1 MGGFTTP
8 IAYLGRVFIAVIFL
22 FTAAGEVADWQGT
35 EQFFLLQMNNWI
47 TLYAE
52 QSGIADIISE
62 LHPFL
67 PTVLVVAISLKLAGS
82 FFFVFNFFVRFG
94 AFCLLLF
101 LLPATVIMH
110 DFWHLHGMDRA
121 LETVVFLKNLAIIG
135 GLMVILAQGKKGPT
149 GGMYRSL

>member
-1 MGGFTTP
+1 MGGFATP

-22 FTAAGEVADWQGT
+22 FTTAGEVADWQGT
-35 EQFFLLQMNNWI
+35 EQFFLLKMNNWI

-67 PTVLVVAISLKLAGS
+67 PTVLVGVIGLKLAGS
-82 FFFVFNFFVRFG
+82 FFFIFNFFVRFG

-101 LLPATVIMH
+101 LIPATVIMH
-110 DFWHLHGMDRA
+110 DFWHVHGMDRTI
-121 LETVVFLKNLAIIG
+121 ETVVFLKNLSMLLSHVF
-135 GLMVILAQGKKGPT
+135 GLLFRM
-149 GGMYRSL
+149 S